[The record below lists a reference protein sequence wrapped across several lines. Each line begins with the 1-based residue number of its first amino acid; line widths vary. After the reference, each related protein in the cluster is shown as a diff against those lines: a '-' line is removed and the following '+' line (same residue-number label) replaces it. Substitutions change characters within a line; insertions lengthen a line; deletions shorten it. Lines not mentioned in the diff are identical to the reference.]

1 MHTGRL
7 FRVVSLAAVAL
18 VIGCD
23 DDDDPVG
30 PVTETFAATLTG
42 DAEVP
47 TPVTTPAQG
56 TATFTFRNDSLTWS
70 IAMTS
75 ITNVTAAHIH
85 IGDASTAGGILVA
98 LTPGTSGV
106 SNTLITGVVTRA
118 GFTAPAPP
126 NDALTFDDVLD
137 LMRSDGAY
145 VNVHTHDPTNDPT
158 DNVDPG
164 DFPGGE
170 IRGQIDV
177 VP

>member
-1 MHTGRL
+1 MRIGPF
-7 FRVVSLAAVAL
+7 FRILSLSAAVL
-18 VIGCD
+18 VVGCD

-42 DAEVP
+42 DAERP
-47 TPVTTPAQG
+47 DPRTTPAQG

-85 IGDASTAGGILVA
+85 IGDANTAGGILLA

-126 NDALTFDDVLD
+126 NDAVTFDDLLE
-137 LMRSDGAY
+137 LMRTDGAY
-145 VNVHTHDPTNDPT
+145 VNVHTDDPVTDPSDT
-158 DNVDPG
+158 GPG

>member
-1 MHTGRL
+1 MRITTL
-7 FRVVSLAAVAL
+7 FRVLSLSTAVL
-18 VIGCD
+18 VVGCDD

-30 PVTETFAATLTG
+30 PVTETFEATLTG
-42 DAEVP
+42 DAERP
-47 TPVTTPAQG
+47 DPRTTPAQG

-85 IGDASTAGGILVA
+85 IGDVNTAGGILLA

-118 GFTAPAPP
+118 GFTAPGPP
-126 NDALTFDDVLD
+126 NDAVTFDDLLE
-137 LMRSDGAY
+137 LMRTDGAY
-145 VNVHTHDPTNDPT
+145 VNVHTNDPTNDPT
-158 DNVDPG
+158 NDTGPG

-170 IRGQIDV
+170 IRGQIR
-177 VP
+177 